1 MTTPT
6 RKTRLDRAAAG
17 EGPLDAALRGSS
29 ANRFGPAEEGRGA
42 AGQKTI
48 SDILTGNRSTLDSLA
63 SGGPVHRSSTRP
75 SSPDRPEHN
84 APPTPDAP
92 RAIESAAH
100 QIRTVA
106 ELGTLVRAA
115 RRRLHLSQQRFADL
129 AGVGRRFVSELECG
143 KSTLEAGL
151 VLSCCQTA
159 GIDILARPRN
169 Q

>member
-1 MTTPT
+1 MTPT
-6 RKTRLDRAAAG
+6 RKTKLDRTAAG
-17 EGPLDAALRGSS
+17 EGPLDAVLRGTSK
-29 ANRFGPAEEGRGA
+29 NRLGLATEGRSA
-42 AGQKTI
+42 EGQKTI

-75 SSPDRPEHN
+75 
-84 APPTPDAP
+84 PPPVRRESHAQPPPDARTVLDP
-92 RAIESAAH
+92 AVH

-106 ELGTLVRAA
+106 ELGALVRAA

-143 KSTLEAGL
+143 KSTLEADL
-151 VLSCCQTA
+151 VLSCCLAA